1 MDLRQLRSFVAIAE
15 AESFSGAAARLH
27 VTQPALSRQ
36 IRDLEAELGV
46 RLFDRSSRRV
56 RLTPEGDDVLRHSRD
71 ALVGIDALR
80 ERARS
85 LSGGRVGILRVGATP
100 QVLESVL
107 SDFLTRYRRM
117 HPDIEVQ
124 LVEDG
129 AVTILRLV
137 EGGQVQ
143 IGLGVHPVR
152 EPLRARVLFPA
163 RIVAVMPTSSPL
175 GRKRTVALGDL
186 TSQRLLVLRPTFA
199 TRQILDGAF
208 QAARIH
214 PHVALESGDP
224 HCLLKL
230 AAAGHG
236 VAIVP
241 STLLLPREGVRL
253 APIVDD
259 NVSLGFW
266 VVVAWDARRF
276 LPPYGERFIAN
287 LVDHTRRS
295 YPGDRFDR
303 TAPALRPIDPARAGE
318 SLARGLLVTSHP
330 DLTRELPRKLL
341 PTRAK
346 ETQRRLRYKR

>member
-1 MDLRQLRSFVAIAE
+1 MDLRHLRSFVAIAE

-27 VTQPALSRQ
+27 VSQPALSRQ
-36 IRDLEAELGV
+36 IRDLEVELGV

-56 RLTPEGDDVLRHSRD
+56 RLTPEGDDVLRRSRD

-137 EGGQVQ
+137 EEGQVQ

-152 EPLRARVLFPA
+152 EPLRGRVLFPA

-276 LPPYGERFIAN
+276 FPPYGERFIAN

-303 TAPALRPIDPARAGE
+303 TAPALRPIDAAALRTDGKAPHSSRA
-318 SLARGLLVTSHP
+318 AT
-330 DLTRELPRKLL
+330 TRKTAKL
-341 PTRAK
+341 
-346 ETQRRLRYKR
+346 

>member
-15 AESFSGAAARLH
+15 AESFSRAAARRH

-56 RLTPEGDDVLRHSRD
+56 RLTPAGDDVLRRSRD
-71 ALVGIDALR
+71 ALVEIDALR

-85 LSGGRVGILRVGATP
+85 LGGGRVGILRVGATP

-137 EGGQVQ
+137 EGRPGTDR
-143 IGLGVHPVR
+143 PR
-152 EPLRARVLFPA
+152 RASGPRAIA
-163 RIVAVMPTSSPL
+163 RPGALSCPHRRGHADGEPL

-303 TAPALRPIDPARAGE
+303 TAPAVRPIDAAALRTDGRAPHF
-318 SLARGLLVTSHP
+318 SRAAT
-330 DLTRELPRKLL
+330 TRRTAKL
-341 PTRAK
+341 
-346 ETQRRLRYKR
+346 

>member
-15 AESFSGAAARLH
+15 AESFSRAAARRH

-56 RLTPEGDDVLRHSRD
+56 RLTPAGDDVLRRSRD
-71 ALVGIDALR
+71 ALVEIDALR

-85 LSGGRVGILRVGATP
+85 LGGGRVGILRVGATP

-137 EGGQVQ
+137 EEGQVQ

-163 RIVAVMPTSSPL
+163 RIVAVMPTASRS
-175 GRKRTVALGDL
+175 
-186 TSQRLLVLRPTFA
+186 
-199 TRQILDGAF
+199 DGN
-208 QAARIH
+208 
-214 PHVALESGDP
+214 
-224 HCLLKL
+224 
-230 AAAGHG
+230 
-236 VAIVP
+236 
-241 STLLLPREGVRL
+241 VR
-253 APIVDD
+253 
-259 NVSLGFW
+259 
-266 VVVAWDARRF
+266 
-276 LPPYGERFIAN
+276 
-287 LVDHTRRS
+287 
-295 YPGDRFDR
+295 
-303 TAPALRPIDPARAGE
+303 
-318 SLARGLLVTSHP
+318 
-330 DLTRELPRKLL
+330 
-341 PTRAK
+341 
-346 ETQRRLRYKR
+346 

>member
-1 MDLRQLRSFVAIAE
+1 MDLRHLRSFVAIAE
-15 AESFSGAAARLH
+15 AESFSRAATRLH

-46 RLFDRSSRRV
+46 RLFDRSRRRV
-56 RLTPEGDDVLRHSRD
+56 RLTAVGDDMLRRSRD
-71 ALVGIDALR
+71 ALVEIDALR

-85 LSGGRVGILRVGATP
+85 LGGGRVGILRVGASP

-107 SDFLTRYRRM
+107 SEFLTRHRRA

-124 LVEDG
+124 LVEQG
-129 AVTILRLV
+129 AVMILRLV
-137 EGGQVQ
+137 EDGHVQ
-143 IGLGVHPVR
+143 IGIGVHPVR

-175 GRKRTVALGDL
+175 GRKRTVTLGEL
-186 TSQRLLVLRPTFA
+186 ASQRLLVLRPSFA

-208 QAARIH
+208 QAVRIH
-214 PHVALESGDP
+214 PHLALESGDP

-230 AAAGHG
+230 AEAGHG

-259 NVSLGFW
+259 NASLGFW
-266 VVVAWDARRF
+266 VVVGWDSRRF
-276 LPPYGERFIAN
+276 LPPYGERFIAE
-287 LVDHTRRS
+287 LVDHTRHS
-295 YPGDRFDR
+295 YPGNQFDR
-303 TAPALRPIDPARAGE
+303 KAPAIRPIDEAALRTDGRPPYSSGPTTIRGTRGSSPPRA
-318 SLARGLLVTSHP
+318 TP
-330 DLTRELPRKLL
+330 
-341 PTRAK
+341 
-346 ETQRRLRYKR
+346 